1 MKKLSILVLV
11 VSVVLA
17 MAVGTM
23 VQRLYGA
30 AFAIEHVYHAWWF
43 TGMWVL
49 LAVLGIVALV
59 RKRVMKRPSVMGIHL
74 AFLFIMTGMI
84 VSSFAARSGR
94 IVLAP
99 GQNVSTFET
108 DHGDRELPF
117 GVLLD
122 YFEVV
127 NYPGTQSPQDF
138 VSIVTFN
145 RDLQDTISMNHIA
158 RYGGY
163 HFCQSGYSPD
173 GEVILTVTHDPWG
186 TGLNYAG
193 YLILLVSML
202 GFFLD
207 PHSRFRQLA
216 RGGMTLLLL
225 AVSVEVQ
232 ALPRTLPCE
241 SAERMG
247 KLCVNYQ
254 GRICP
259 VSTLARDFTTKLY
272 GSPTYKG
279 LTSEQVLSGWIYYY
293 SDWQQE
299 PIIKLKGGES
309 VKSLFH
315 TTSRYVSL
323 NDYID
328 NMGQYRLKM
337 LDTMSATDPRYSSL
351 MAVNEK
357 YLLVTMLYGG
367 ELLKMYPIADSM
379 GNIGWY
385 SHSDALPLQ
394 LPDDEYLFIRRSLSY
409 SQELVLMQDFAS
421 LDTLLEKTLSYQKNR
436 GGHTVPSDARLKAE
450 RLYNRVSPSKI
461 ASVCCIMAGL
471 CLFLLLL
478 VRKPSSSTV
487 FSKISLVLMAL
498 EALYLLLL
506 FVLRWCVSRHV
517 PLSNG
522 YETMYFLALS
532 LSVLT
537 LLLHRRMPVVLA
549 VGPLLTGVTMM
560 VAMMGS
566 ASPMVTQLMPVLHSP
581 LLCIHVATIMLSYA
595 LLALMAILAIA
606 ALFFM
611 DATGQE
617 RMACTCQIVVYPALF
632 LLTAGIF
639 IGAVWAN
646 QSWGTYWSWDPKEVW
661 ALVTMM
667 VYSALLHG
675 RSLTFMQRP
684 RPILVYCIVA
694 FLSVLITYFGVNFF
708 LGGMHSYAR

>member
-1 MKKLSILVLV
+1 MKKISILLLV

-30 AFAIEHVYHAWWF
+30 AFAIEHVYHSWWF
-43 TGMWVL
+43 AGLWAL
-49 LAVLGIVALV
+49 LAILGIIALV
-59 RKRVMKRPSVMGIHL
+59 KKRIMKRPAVMGIHL
-74 AFLFIMTGMI
+74 AFLLILVGMI
-84 VSSFAARSGR
+84 ISSFAAQSGR
-94 IVLAP
+94 ITLASDI
-99 GQNVSTFET
+99 QTSSVDS
-108 DHGDRELPF
+108 DRGKWVLPF
-117 GVLLD
+117 SVQLNH
-122 YFEVV
+122 FEVV
-127 NYPGTQSPQDF
+127 NYPGTQSPQDYIS
-138 VSIVTFN
+138 VVTFN
-145 RDLQDTISMNHIA
+145 HDLQDTISMNHIA
-158 RYGGY
+158 RYSGY

-173 GEVILTVTHDPWG
+173 GEVILTVTYDPWG
-186 TGLNYAG
+186 TGLNYVG

-202 GFFLD
+202 GFFFD
-207 PHSRFRQLA
+207 PHSRYRQLI
-216 RGGMTLLLL
+216 RGGIALLLL
-225 AVSVEVQ
+225 VISVEAQ
-232 ALPRTLPCE
+232 ALPRTLPRE

-315 TTSRYVSL
+315 TSSRYVSM
-323 NDYID
+323 NDYVD

-337 LDTMSATDPRYSSL
+337 LDTMSAADPHYSSL
-351 MAVNEK
+351 MAINEK
-357 YLLVTMLYGG
+357 YLLVVMLYGG
-367 ELLKMYPIADSM
+367 ELLKMYPIADSV

-385 SHSDALPLQ
+385 SHSDPLPLQ
-394 LPDDEYLFIRRSLSY
+394 ISDDEYLFIRKNLSY
-409 SQELVLMQDFAS
+409 SQELVLTQNFSS
-421 LDTLLEKTLSYQKNR
+421 LDTLLEKTLTYQKKR
-436 GGHTVPSDARLKAE
+436 AGHAFPSNARLKAE
-450 RLYNRVSPSKI
+450 RLYNSIVPSKI
-461 ASVCCIMAGL
+461 VSISCIMAGL
-471 CLFLLLL
+471 FLFLLLL
-478 VRKPSSSTV
+478 VKKPSSSV
-487 FSKISLVLMAL
+487 FPKVSLILIAL
-498 EALYLLLL
+498 ESIYLLLL
-506 FVLRWCVSRHV
+506 FLLRWYVSRHV

-532 LSVLT
+532 IS
-537 LLLHRRMPVVLA
+537 LLVIFLHRRMPVVLA

-560 VAMMGS
+560 VAMMGN

-595 LLALMAILAIA
+595 LLALMAILAVSALLFMNHADQQRIA
-606 ALFFM
+606 
-611 DATGQE
+611 
-617 RMACTCQIVVYPALF
+617 RTCQIIAYPALF

-661 ALVTMM
+661 ALIMLI

-675 RSLTFMQRP
+675 RSLTHLQRP
-684 RPILVYCIVA
+684 RPILVYSIVA

-708 LGGMHSYAR
+708 LGGMHSYA

>member
-1 MKKLSILVLV
+1 MKKLSTLLLV

-17 MAVGTM
+17 MAAGTM

-30 AFAIEHVYHAWWF
+30 AHAIEHVYHSWWF
-43 TGMWVL
+43 AGLWVL
-49 LAVLGIVALV
+49 LAILAIAALV
-59 RKRVMKRPSVMGIHL
+59 KKRIMKRPAVMGIHL
-74 AFLFIMTGMI
+74 AFLFILVGMI
-84 VSSFAARSGR
+84 ISSFAAQSGR
-94 IVLAP
+94 ITLAP
-99 GQNVSTFET
+99 DIHASLVDS
-108 DHGDRELPF
+108 DHGNWTLPF
-117 GVLLD
+117 SVQLN

-163 HFCQSGYSPD
+163 HFCLSGYSPD

-202 GFFLD
+202 GFFFD
-207 PHSRFRQLA
+207 PHSRFRQLIK
-216 RGGMTLLLL
+216 GGMALLLL
-225 AVSVEVQ
+225 AISAEAQ
-232 ALPRTLPCE
+232 ALPRTLPRE

-247 KLCVNYQ
+247 RLCVNYQ

-279 LTSEQVLSGWIYYY
+279 LTSEQVLSGWLYYY

-299 PIIKLKGGES
+299 PIIKLKGGEA

-315 TTSRYVSL
+315 TSSSYVSV

-337 LDTMSATDPRYSSL
+337 LDTMAATDPRYSSL

-357 YLLVTMLYGG
+357 YLLVVMLYGG
-367 ELLKMYPIADSM
+367 ELLKMYPIADSV

-385 SHSDALPLQ
+385 SHSDPLPLQ
-394 LPDDEYLFIRRSLSY
+394 LSDDEYLFIRKSLSY
-409 SQELVLMQDFAS
+409 SQELVLAQNYAS
-421 LDTLLEKTLSYQKNR
+421 LDTLLEKTLSYQKQR
-436 GGHTVPSDARLKAE
+436 AGHTLPSDTRLMAE
-450 RLYNRVSPSKI
+450 QIYTSIAPSKTVSI
-461 ASVCCIMAGL
+461 FCIMAGL
-471 CLFLLLL
+471 CLFFLLI
-478 VRKPSSSTV
+478 VRKPSSSTI
-487 FSKISLVLMAL
+487 FSRVSLILTVL
-498 EALYLLLL
+498 ESLYLLLL
-506 FVLRWCVSRHV
+506 FSLRWYVSSHV

-532 LSVLT
+532 ISALVLF
-537 LLLHRRMPVVLA
+537 LHRRMPAVLA
-549 VGPLLTGVTMM
+549 VGPLLTGVAMM
-560 VAMMGS
+560 VAMMGN

-595 LLALMAILAIA
+595 LLALMAILAVS
-606 ALFFM
+606 ALLFM
-611 DATGQE
+611 NHLDQQ
-617 RMACTCQIVVYPALF
+617 RMARTCQIIAYPALF

-661 ALVTMM
+661 ALITLI

-675 RSLTFMQRP
+675 RSLTHLQHP
-684 RPILVYCIVA
+684 RPILIYSIVA

-708 LGGMHSYAR
+708 LGGMHSYA